1 MFADVSL
8 CSPALMRNAPPRS
21 QVACAARP
29 AKLEAAAL
37 DQAQFELI
45 EKQLQF
51 DAQVGQVH
59 LKALQSTNVAQYV
72 TKRSWRI
79 KRDRAAADA
88 VVEMLNRRTLII
100 EADKGAATGLSE
112 FGKFQEGV
120 NKTHGGLA
128 SDAVFTIV

>member
-1 MFADVSL
+1 
-8 CSPALMRNAPPRS
+8 MRNGPPRS
-21 QVACAARP
+21 QAACAARP

-37 DQAQFELI
+37 DLAQFELM

-59 LKALQSTNVAQYV
+59 LKALQSTTVAQYV
-72 TKRSWRI
+72 TKRSWKI

-88 VVEMLNRRTLII
+88 VADMINHRTLII
-100 EADKGAATGLSE
+100 EADSGATICLSE
-112 FGKFQEGV
+112 FGKFQTGV
-120 NKTHGGLA
+120 EKTHGGLA